1 MNAPKVDAPKANAP
15 KILDPAASPEHAA
28 FREAAR
34 AGRFVIP
41 VCRSCGKAHW
51 YPRARCPFCVDGE
64 IEWRE
69 ASGEGTVYS
78 WSVTQR
84 VSPPHAIAYVT
95 LAEGPSV
102 LTSIVDS
109 DLQDLKIGA
118 AVEVVLTE
126 VEDGMFFPFFRLKRP
141 GCRP

>member
-1 MNAPKVDAPKANAP
+1 MNAPNNAA

-51 YPRARCPFCVDGE
+51 YPRARCPFCFGGE

-78 WSVTQR
+78 WSTTQR

-109 DLQDLKIGA
+109 DLQYLKIGA

-141 GCRP
+141 AQR

>member
-1 MNAPKVDAPKANAP
+1 MNAPKDVAKNAP
-15 KILDPAASPEHAA
+15 KILDSAASPEHAA

-34 AGRFVIP
+34 GGRFVIP
-41 VCRSCGKAHW
+41 VCRSCRKAHW
-51 YPRARCPFCVDGE
+51 YPRARCPFCFGGE
-64 IEWRE
+64 IEWQE
-69 ASGEGTVYS
+69 ASGEGTIYS

-84 VSPPHAIAYVT
+84 ASPPHAIVYVT

-109 DLQDLKIGA
+109 DLRDLKISA

-126 VEDGMFFPFFRLKRP
+126 VEEGMFFPFFKLKQPAR
-141 GCRP
+141 R

>member
-1 MNAPKVDAPKANAP
+1 MAR
-15 KILDPAASPEHAA
+15 KITPPAVNPETKP
-28 FREAAR
+28 FWDAAR
-34 AGRFVIP
+34 VGRFLVP
-41 VCRSCGKAHW
+41 FCAACGKAHW
-51 YPRARCPFCVDGE
+51 YPRARCPFCFGGE

-78 WSVTQR
+78 WSTTQR

-109 DLQDLKIGA
+109 DLQYLKIGA

-141 GCRP
+141 AQR